1 MNKLLFSLMILLLA
15 AGCTERINVNLDS
28 SYVRL
33 VVDGGIT
40 NDSMQRSVTLS
51 KSASYFY
58 NQPPPMV
65 SNAIVILSDGSFL
78 DTLKEQLPGHPGVY
92 SLDPTFR
99 GVIGKTYGLDIK
111 LPEVIGNS
119 SEYTSTCKIMKVARL
134 DSIQTEFD
142 PNMGKSGRW
151 LIKIFAQEPGD
162 EFNYYLLRYYRNGV
176 LMSDSIKKWS
186 TSDDKFF
193 NGSYIRGL
201 TAFRINNANY
211 WETLH
216 PGDTV
221 KVQMSG
227 ITKEYYDFVQQ
238 VQQAGYQIPFF
249 SGPPAN
255 VEGNINNGAVG
266 FFYAYSDSFATH
278 IIPK

>member
-1 MNKLLFSLMILLLA
+1 MNKLLLSLLILILA
-15 AGCTERINVNLDS
+15 AGCTEKINVNLDS
-28 SYVRL
+28 SYIRL

-40 NDSMQRSVTLS
+40 NDSMPKSVKLS

-58 NQPPPMV
+58 NQPPPTV
-65 SNAIVILSDGSFL
+65 SNAIVTLTDGSFL
-78 DTLKEQLPGHPGVY
+78 DTLKEGLPGNPGVY
-92 SLDPTFR
+92 SLPGNFK
-99 GVIGKTYGLDIK
+99 GVIGKTYSIDIR

-119 SEYTSTCKIMKVARL
+119 AEYTSSCKIMKVARL
-134 DSIQTEFD
+134 DSIQTVFD
-142 PNMGKSGRW
+142 PNMGKNGHW

-162 EFNYYLLRYYRNGV
+162 EVNYYLLRYYRNGV
-176 LMSDSIKKWS
+176 LMSDSIQKWS
-186 TSDDKFF
+186 TSNDKFF

-201 TAFRINNANY
+201 TAFRINNANT
-211 WETLH
+211 WETLY

-227 ITKEYYDFVQQ
+227 ITKEYYDFIQQ
-238 VQQAGYQIPFF
+238 VQQAGIQIPFF

-255 VEGNINNGAVG
+255 VEGNIDNGAIG
-266 FFYAYSDSFATH
+266 FFYAYSDSFATC